1 MIKVEELKALKEKK
15 LANLDKVWQDHMS
28 KELITISDQLVET
41 LEHNP
46 KAEYADYPCKWK
58 GHDLEKY
65 VDTLRHQVQTWG
77 YEVHIPCDEEWNTTI
92 RVYIP

>member
-1 MIKVEELKALKEKK
+1 MIHKT
-15 LANLDKVWQDHMS
+15 QIG

-46 KAEYADYPCKWK
+46 KAEYADYPCKWR

-65 VDTLRHQVQTWG
+65 VDTLRHQVQTW
-77 YEVHIPCDEEWNTTI
+77 
-92 RVYIP
+92 